1 MLIKEILKKV
11 NSVFFYVSIV
21 TLSIL
26 FAFFIFYTSQYC
38 CFFDDDT
45 YYSTYRINEG
55 IFDCLIS
62 NSHGGKYFGQ
72 FLDKFFS
79 VGLPCILRIHPENFL
94 TSWHAI
100 FRAISLV
107 VILLTIS
114 KFSTIYEKSKNLYL
128 IFFIFLISI
137 IISFILG
144 YHRLVIVVYY
154 AYYRY
159 CFSLLFFSI
168 FLFFIFENIMQL
180 NNNTS
185 KLKLIFVSLCGYI
198 VGTSS
203 EIAFFTLLTLITLII
218 TWNLIIT
225 FIARKNNNLLDSLK
239 ITLNHNF
246 YVPVASFI
254 AGVTLFV
261 TSEGF
266 KNVALDRGMGN
277 INITYD
283 LFKEFFIIFLNNY
296 IICIKVVLII
306 FLLLFFVALYFAVKN
321 KNLRP
326 ILFSIIYIISC
337 FSVMFSL
344 VLCGKNNCNETFFVE
359 HENVLFLAKTLLL
372 FPFAIILSYIYSSVK
387 KYNKN
392 LYIFYFIII
401 LLLGYTSVNCIP
413 RIDIMNPDSFWFN
426 RLYYKKSN
434 NYIREKITRF
444 YFIKNEPSIIPPEL
458 LDGWDNQLSDDN
470 CIYEENISI
479 NNNYKRIYKEFPNI
493 SPYICISENAIN
505 QFYERGG
512 YITKEELKTLDFNR
526 LFDETYILN
535 KKENKIYTP
544 EEINEFIKINTIY

>member
-1 MLIKEILKKV
+1 MIIKKILQKT
-11 NSVFFYVSIV
+11 NSVFFYVAVV

-26 FAFFIFYTSQYC
+26 LAFFIFYTSQYC
-38 CFFDDDT
+38 CFFDDDVLFSI
-45 YYSTYRINEG
+45 YQRNEG

-79 VGLPCILRIHPENFL
+79 VGLPCILGIHPENFL

-100 FRAISLV
+100 FKAISLV
-107 VILLTIS
+107 AILLVIS
-114 KFSTIYEKSKNLYL
+114 KFSIIYEKSKNLYL

-144 YHRLVIVVYY
+144 NSWLVTIVYY
-154 AYYRY
+154 SYYRY

-218 TWNLIIT
+218 IWNLIVT

-239 ITLNHNF
+239 ITLNRNF
-246 YVPVASFI
+246 YIPVASFI
-254 AGVTLFV
+254 VGVTLFV

-266 KNVALDRGMGN
+266 KNVSLDRGMGN

-306 FLLLFFVALYFAVKN
+306 FLMLFFVALYFAVKN

-326 ILFSIIYIISC
+326 ILFSIIYVISC

-344 VLCGKNNCNETFFVE
+344 VLCGKTNSNETFFIE

-372 FPFAIILSYIYSSVK
+372 FPFAIILSYIYSSIK
-387 KYNKN
+387 KENKN
-392 LYIFYFIII
+392 LHIFYFIII
-401 LLLGYTSVNCIP
+401 LLLGYTSINCIS
-413 RIDIMNPDSFWFN
+413 RIDIMNPVSYQFN
-426 RLYYKKSN
+426 GLYYKKASN
-434 NYIREKITRF
+434 YVREKIVRF
-444 YFIKNEPSIIPPEL
+444 YFIKNETAIILPEL
-458 LDGWDNQLSDDN
+458 LDGWDNKLNDDN
-470 CIYEENISI
+470 CIYEDISI
-479 NNNYKRIYKEFPNI
+479 TNNYERVYKKFPNI
-493 SPYICISENAIN
+493 SPYVCIRDNAIE
-505 QFYERGG
+505 QFYAKGG
-512 YITKEELKTLDFNR
+512 YITKEEVKALDFNR
-526 LFDETYILN
+526 LFDETYIL
-535 KKENKIYTP
+535 KRKENEKNEIYTP
-544 EEINEFIKINTIY
+544 KELNELIE

>member
-1 MLIKEILKKV
+1 MIIKKILQKT
-11 NSVFFYVSIV
+11 NSIFFYVAVV

-26 FAFFIFYTSQYC
+26 LAFFIFYTSQYC
-38 CFFDDDT
+38 CFFDDDVLFSI
-45 YYSTYRINEG
+45 YQRNEG

-79 VGLPCILRIHPENFL
+79 VGLPCILGIHPENFL

-100 FRAISLV
+100 FKAISLV
-107 VILLTIS
+107 AILLIIS

-144 YHRLVIVVYY
+144 NSWLVTIVYY
-154 AYYRY
+154 SYYRY

-218 TWNLIIT
+218 IWNLIVT

-239 ITLNHNF
+239 ITLNRNF
-246 YVPVASFI
+246 YIPVASFI
-254 AGVTLFV
+254 VGVTLFV

-266 KNVALDRGMGN
+266 KNVSLDRGMGN

-326 ILFSIIYIISC
+326 ILFSIIYVISC

-344 VLCGKNNCNETFFVE
+344 VLCGKTNSNETFFIE

-372 FPFAIILSYIYSSVK
+372 FPFAIILSYIYSSIK
-387 KYNKN
+387 KENKN
-392 LYIFYFIII
+392 LHIFYFIII
-401 LLLGYTSVNCIP
+401 LLLGYTSINCIS
-413 RIDIMNPDSFWFN
+413 RIDIMNPVSYQFN
-426 RLYYKKSN
+426 GLYYRKASN
-434 NYIREKITRF
+434 YVREKIVRF
-444 YFIKNEPSIIPPEL
+444 YFIKNETAIILPEL
-458 LDGWDNQLSDDN
+458 LDGWDNKLNDDN
-470 CIYEENISI
+470 CIYEDISI
-479 NNNYKRIYKEFPNI
+479 TNNYERVYKKFPNI
-493 SPYICISENAIN
+493 SPYVCIRDNAIE
-505 QFYERGG
+505 QFYAKGG
-512 YITKEELKTLDFNR
+512 YITKEEVKALDFNR
-526 LFDETYILN
+526 LFDETYVL
-535 KKENKIYTP
+535 KRKENEKNEIYTP
-544 EEINEFIKINTIY
+544 KELNELIE